1 MCLHATRLLT
11 MFKQVIGKENWSALR
26 VVVYPKTMS
35 RHCFEMADF
44 QLKLIYTVEGL
55 VHKVMK
61 SGE

>member
-1 MCLHATRLLT
+1 
-11 MFKQVIGKENWSALR
+11 
-26 VVVYPKTMS
+26 
-35 RHCFEMADF
+35 MADF